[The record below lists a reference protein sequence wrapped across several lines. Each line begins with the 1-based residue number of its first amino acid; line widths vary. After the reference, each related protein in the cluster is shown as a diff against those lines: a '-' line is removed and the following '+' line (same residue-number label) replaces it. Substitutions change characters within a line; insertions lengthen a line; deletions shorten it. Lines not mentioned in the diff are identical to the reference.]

1 MKKNERTKRSILKK
15 TKTKIYERSERDRRK
30 LSDTV
35 IP

>member
-1 MKKNERTKRSILKK
+1 MNNQTNECTFEKKDRA
-15 TKTKIYERSERDRRK
+15 KIYERSERDRRK